1 MTEQLRYWLCT
12 LSRKEDKSKY
22 LKEICFRLKPG
33 GNFILADVSGDRNSR
48 DFEEFLSAWESF
60 QLQSRD
66 KKDVE
71 EMLGHVRSNLNLI
84 TLDETIS
91 LLKSSGFRNIRHFWK
106 SLLINGYVM
115 EKGL

>member
-1 MTEQLRYWLCT
+1 MPFPLRIR
-12 LSRKEDKSKY
+12 LSEATSRNGV
-22 LKEICFRLKPG
+22 CFRLKPG
-33 GNFILADVSGDRNSR
+33 GKFILADVGGDRNSR

-91 LLKSSGFRNIRHFWK
+91 LLKGSGFRNIRHFWK

-115 EKGL
+115 EKAL